1 MYKILFENNINITNC
16 YKNNNRYCLS
26 TWCFKLQIVHLA
38 QITMMILPLF
48 PLQSVFFPGE
58 TVPLHIFED
67 RYKQLINDC
76 RKEAMTF
83 GIPVFIN
90 NTLVYGTEVQLV
102 EVVTTYE
109 NGEMD
114 VVGVAR
120 QVFKVLSF
128 ENQMEGKLYAGGDVE
143 FLDNE
148 NDADVALRE
157 EVLQRVET
165 LYDLMDVPFTKTSPK
180 QFNSYSLAH
189 KMGLSFEQEYEL
201 LQIPN
206 ETSRLLYIKKH
217 LETTALVLNEVNR
230 TKGTIEMN
238 GHFKN
243 FDPLDFKDFKV

>member
-1 MYKILFENNINITNC
+1 
-16 YKNNNRYCLS
+16 
-26 TWCFKLQIVHLA
+26 
-38 QITMMILPLF
+38 MMRLPLF

-76 RKEAMTF
+76 RQEAVTF

-90 NTLVYGTEVQLV
+90 NTIVYGTEVQLV

-109 NGEMD
+109 SGEMD
-114 VVGVAR
+114 VVCVAR
-120 QVFKVLSF
+120 QVFKILSF

-143 FLDNE
+143 FLDNK
-148 NDADVALRE
+148 NDADEGLRK
-157 EVLQRVET
+157 EVLDQVEK
-165 LYDLMDVPFTKTSPK
+165 LYGLMEVPFTKISPK

-201 LQIPN
+201 LQISN
-206 ETSRLLYIKKH
+206 ETDRLLFIKNH
-217 LETTALVLNEVNR
+217 LDTTTSVLGEVNR
-230 TKGTIEMN
+230 TKAIIELN

-243 FDPLDFKDFKV
+243 FDPLDFKNFKA